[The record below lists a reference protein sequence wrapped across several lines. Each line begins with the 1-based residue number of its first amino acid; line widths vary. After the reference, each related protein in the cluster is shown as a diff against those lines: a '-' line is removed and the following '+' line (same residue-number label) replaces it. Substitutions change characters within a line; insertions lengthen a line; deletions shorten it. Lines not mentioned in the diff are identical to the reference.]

1 MGFVV
6 GLFIILIGLFGIEMI
21 EGVASIFKVY
31 GDDEEWLA
39 PLAMI
44 MLIAFVIS
52 LLYLG

>member
-6 GLFIILIGLFGIEMI
+6 GLFIVLIGLFGIEMI

-44 MLIAFVIS
+44 MLIVFVIS